1 MADTTEEPRPG
12 LGQRLQGAALRALI
26 TTLLALPYRWRV
38 PLCGWVMARVIA
50 PLAGYDARVRDNL
63 ALILPDLPKGEVR
76 RMMRRVPDNL
86 GRTLIEIYS
95 GPQFIA
101 RTTATPLTG
110 PGVAALDAA
119 HAAGRPV
126 ILVTGHFGNYDAS
139 RAALIARGFRVGALY
154 RPMRDETFNA
164 HYLRAIS
171 GIGTPVFPRGRQGL
185 GQMVRFLKGGGMLGM
200 LIDQYINHGADLTF
214 FGHPARTALSA
225 AELALKYDALVVP
238 TYGVRRAD
246 GLTFDIIV
254 EAPVPHGTPE
264 AMTQALNDSL
274 EALVRQHPDQWFWIH
289 RRWKQR
295 SGQRGGS
302 HDLGRAVGLDDDG

>member
-1 MADTTEEPRPG
+1 MAETVQDAKPG
-12 LGQRLQGAALRALI
+12 WRARLQGSFLRGLIAA
-26 TTLLALPYRWRV
+26 LLALPYRWRV

-50 PLAGYDARVRDNL
+50 PVARYDLRVRDNL
-63 ALILPDLPKGEVR
+63 ALILPDLPRSEVR
-76 RMMRRVPDNL
+76 RLMVRVPDNV

-95 GPQFIA
+95 GSEFIA
-101 RTTATPLTG
+101 RTTVEPLTG

-154 RPMRDETFNA
+154 RPMKDPAFNA

-171 GIGTPVFPRGRQGL
+171 GIGTPVFPRGRAGL
-185 GQMVRFLKGGGMLGM
+185 GQMVRFLRGGGMLGM
-200 LIDQYINHGADLTF
+200 LIDQHMGHGADLTF
-214 FGHPARTALSA
+214 FGHPAKTALSA

-238 TYGVRRAD
+238 TYGVRRPD

-254 EAPVPHGTPE
+254 EEPIRHGTPE

-274 EALVRQHPDQWFWIH
+274 EALVRRHMDQWFWIH
-289 RRWKQR
+289 RRWKPGKRPIAAPPQ
-295 SGQRGGS
+295 Q
-302 HDLGRAVGLDDDG
+302 